1 MQILLN
7 LLDLLGVALIGAL
20 ASISIAGL
28 QGKSTGNRVT
38 SLLNLM
44 GLSSRSLQIQV
55 IYLSLGAAFT
65 LILKTTLS
73 IQTTRKT
80 LLFLSRRGAHISGTL
95 IRGILNKDVTFISK
109 MPTQEFLVNVTRGAD
124 SITVGTIGTSITLL
138 SDLALLLLMGLML
151 LYVDPIVSIMTTLMF
166 GLFGFLMYKILNIK
180 IQKVGQKVHEGN
192 IEVVS
197 KLTDI
202 YFAFRD
208 ISIRNRQEYYWKL
221 IENLRLK
228 NARYF
233 ADLNFIPSI
242 TKYLFESLL
251 LIGTLLVT
259 FAQLFTQNVQHAA
272 ASLGIY
278 LAAASRIAPAI
289 LRVQHGLL
297 QIKSNQSISE
307 STLRLLSDLN
317 ENGAYLSVEKKKPTI
332 FVPEIKLENVGLTYP
347 GSRFPA
353 LSDINLSVK
362 SGDFVAIV
370 GPSGAG
376 KSTLADI
383 ILGVIGPTNGNVR
396 ISNQIPQSV
405 RASFPGLISYVPQD
419 AFLINGTIRENLEL
433 GFEPGTFSDE
443 EIWRALE
450 LANLRDFVSNS
461 ESKLETK
468 VGENGAS
475 LSGGQKQRISIAR
488 ALITKPKLLL
498 LDEATSSL
506 DAQVEADITVGLLG
520 LKGQV
525 TLVVIAHR
533 LSTVVAADV
542 VIYMNEGKIVATGTF
557 DEVRIKIPNFNKQAN
572 LMGL

>member
-1 MQILLN
+1 M
-7 LLDLLGVALIGAL
+7 
-20 ASISIAGL
+20 
-28 QGKSTGNRVT
+28 
-38 SLLNLM
+38 
-44 GLSSRSLQIQV
+44 
-55 IYLSLGAAFT
+55 
-65 LILKTTLS
+65 
-73 IQTTRKT
+73 
-80 LLFLSRRGAHISGTL
+80 
-95 IRGILNKDVTFISK
+95 
-109 MPTQEFLVNVTRGAD
+109 
-124 SITVGTIGTSITLL
+124 
-138 SDLALLLLMGLML
+138 
-151 LYVDPIVSIMTTLMF
+151 
-166 GLFGFLMYKILNIK
+166 
-180 IQKVGQKVHEGN
+180 
-192 IEVVS
+192 
-197 KLTDI
+197 
-202 YFAFRD
+202 
-208 ISIRNRQEYYWKL
+208 
-221 IENLRLK
+221 
-228 NARYF
+228 
-233 ADLNFIPSI
+233 
-242 TKYLFESLL
+242 
-251 LIGTLLVT
+251 
-259 FAQLFTQNVQHAA
+259 
-272 ASLGIY
+272 
-278 LAAASRIAPAI
+278 
-289 LRVQHGLL
+289 
-297 QIKSNQSISE
+297 
-307 STLRLLSDLN
+307 
-317 ENGAYLSVEKKKPTI
+317 
-332 FVPEIKLENVGLTYP
+332 TYP